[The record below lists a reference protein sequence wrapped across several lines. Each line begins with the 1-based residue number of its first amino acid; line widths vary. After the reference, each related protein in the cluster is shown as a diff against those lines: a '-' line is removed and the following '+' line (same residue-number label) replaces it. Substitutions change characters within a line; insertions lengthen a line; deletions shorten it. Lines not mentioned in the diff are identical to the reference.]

1 MQSTCDRPHPLS
13 YVCAMRLPLGCLALL
28 LFAPCLLPA
37 QSVSSSRTGS
47 ARSGIDVVHYEFR
60 VDFPDSAF
68 PDTIVFAATTTARRT
83 AVVPALS
90 LDLVASL
97 RVDSAWV
104 NGRRAEFTRPGDS
117 VRVALPAGVNDTV
130 RVTVFYR
137 GLPTDG
143 LITRRDSAAGGS
155 AGGTGGGWT
164 AFGDN
169 FPDRARQWLAT
180 VDHPSDKALV
190 DWIVRAPASHRVI
203 ANGTLLEESPETGPD
218 ARGRVRTHWRT
229 ARPLYTGIMVIGVA
243 PFAVVELGETACG
256 LAEQAGCVRQSVWTS
271 PARRAD
277 MPGNFR
283 LAGDIVSYFSR
294 LAGPFPYEKLAHVA
308 SATRYGGME
317 NAGAIFYAER
327 LFTPGSPNESL
338 IAHETAH
345 QWFGDAVTVRE
356 WPHVWLSEG
365 FATYFAALWT
375 EHAHGD
381 SAFLEDMRRIR
392 GTVLSA
398 GITNEK
404 AVIDTSLDDLGRV
417 LSSNVYQRA
426 GFALHML
433 RREIGD
439 SAFFRGV
446 RAYYA
451 AHRHGNALTIDVQR
465 TFERSAGRSLDWFFA
480 QWFTRTG
487 VAEASVRW
495 RWNARTKQLDLSVT
509 QPKGALPYRFRVA
522 VDIDP
527 SRGAS
532 RRVWVTVPAQYE
544 STVRVPVVL
553 SAAPRSV
560 RLDADVSV
568 LGRVTVTR
576 R

>member
-1 MQSTCDRPHPLS
+1 MRPPL
-13 YVCAMRLPLGCLALL
+13 CCLALL
-28 LFAPCLLPA
+28 LLTPSLLRGQTATP
-37 QSVSSSRTGS
+37 SRTGS
-47 ARSGIDVVHYEFR
+47 ARPGIDVLHYEFR
-60 VDFPDSAF
+60 VDFPDAAF

-83 AVVPALS
+83 SNASALS

-97 RVDSAWV
+97 RVDSTWL
-104 NGRRAEFTRPGDS
+104 NGRRADFTRPGDS
-117 VRVALPAGVNDTV
+117 VRVGLPAGTNDTV

-143 LITRRDSAAGGS
+143 LITRRDSAAGG
-155 AGGTGGGWT
+155 TRTGWT
-164 AFGDN
+164 SFGDN
-169 FPDRARQWLAT
+169 FPNRARQWLAT

-203 ANGTLLEESPETGPD
+203 ANGARVEETPETG
-218 ARGRVRTHWRT
+218 AASRGLVRTHWRT
-229 ARPLYTGIMVIGVA
+229 TRPLYTGIMVIGVA

-256 LAEQAGCVRQSVWTS
+256 LAEHAGCVRQSVWTS
-271 PARRAD
+271 PERRAD

-283 LAGDIVSYFSR
+283 RVGEIVAYYSR
-294 LAGPFPYEKLAHVA
+294 LIGPFPYEQLAHVA

-317 NAGAIFYAER
+317 NAGAIFYAEK

-345 QWFGDAVTVRE
+345 QWFGDAVTTRE

-381 SAFLEDMRRIR
+381 SAFRDALVRMR

-398 GITNEK
+398 GITNQK
-404 AVIDTSLDDLGRV
+404 AVVDTTLDDLDRI

-426 GFALHML
+426 GFVLHML

-451 AHRHGNALTIDVQR
+451 AHLHGNAMTADVQR
-465 TFERSAGRSLDWFFA
+465 AFEGSAGRSLDWFFT

-487 VAEASVRW
+487 VVEATMRW
-495 RWNARTKQLDLSVT
+495 RWNKTTKQLELGVA
-509 QPKGALPYRFRVA
+509 QNIGAPPYRFRVA
-522 VDIDP
+522 VDVVP
-527 SRGAS
+527 TRGAS
-532 RRVWVTVPAQYE
+532 KRVWVTIPPQQT
-544 STVRVPVVL
+544 STVRVPL
-553 SAAPRSV
+553 SLTTAPRSV
-560 RLDADVSV
+560 RIDVDVGV
-568 LGRVTVTR
+568 LGRLTLTPR
-576 R
+576 